1 MGILYPENSRFPPE
15 GSSTEGESG
24 PKARLKSVVD
34 GQRANIPVPLFIN
47 IEGRRRL
54 VWLDNNIRYSSLNVS
69 GLVRRKLTRKTLFSY
84 LKHE

>member
-1 MGILYPENSRFPPE
+1 ME
-15 GSSTEGESG
+15 GSSAKGKSG
-24 PKARLKSVVD
+24 PKARLMSVVD
-34 GQRANIPVPLFIN
+34 GQQVNIPVPLFIN